1 MVSIYSLRPGY
12 TILYKKNRWQCNSFF
27 CTKKEKFWYFVVQ
40 KLFFAYV
47 RNLEPL
53 PSLPWCAIVRIWL
66 NPYPPSFCV
75 RTMWV
80 TPYLVNLTAPN
91 KELIDAKSVPSWY
104 RYNFIILLGVKFTL
118 SGFKQL
124 PSNLLE
130 ISDYQNNTL

>member
-1 MVSIYSLRPGY
+1 MVSIYSLRPVY
-12 TILYKKNRWQCNSFF
+12 TILYKINNGNVIDSF
-27 CTKKEKFWYFVVQ
+27 VQ
-40 KLFFAYV
+40 KKKNFDILWSKKSFLRTYATL
-47 RNLEPL
+47 N
-53 PSLPWCAIVRIWL
+53 PSHLSPWYAIVRIWL

-80 TPYLVNLTAPN
+80 TPYIVNLTARS
-91 KELIDAKSVPSWY
+91 KELINAKPVPSWY

-124 PSNLLE
+124 SSNLLE